1 MYSIFVNADL
11 FILEREKKRER
22 EREGGRER
30 KLGRD
35 REKGRQRIPNRIPSV
50 GTELNVGLDAM
61 NSEIMPAL
69 KPRDGHLAD

>member
-1 MYSIFVNADL
+1 M
-11 FILEREKKRER
+11 
-22 EREGGRER
+22 
-30 KLGRD
+30 GRD

-50 GTELNVGLDAM
+50 GTELNVGLDPM